1 MNKTGRVESGYA
13 CSVNISRLLLVD
25 FLDYDSIKIMIILF
39 EIDFQYVLM

>member
-1 MNKTGRVESGYA
+1 MNRTGRVESGSA
-13 CSVNISRLLLVD
+13 CSVFISRLLLVD